1 MPQKL
6 PLMSSLPRLN
16 GLTRRRFLQSSA
28 AAVAGVSL
36 ANCRQNITGPQA
48 GSGGE
53 GSTLHIYTWANYTDD
68 ALAAA
73 FTERTGI
80 RMVIDIFDSN
90 EIMLTKMQAGG
101 GSAYSIIY
109 PSDYVVSEMVAEGM
123 LMELDSA
130 QLQGLDNLKSQW
142 QNPAYDP
149 NNAHSVPFCWGTT
162 GLLYNRDATPGS
174 PTDWSFLWD
183 NKEAISKRIT
193 MLDDM
198 RETLGVALKTL
209 GYSYNTNDPA
219 QIEAA
224 FSKLQE
230 LQPHIAAFKTTGF
243 ENEILTGDL
252 SVSMA
257 YSSDAIVL
265 MEESDRLDYIIPASG
280 TSLWTDTMAIP
291 STAPNVD
298 AAYQWINFLLE
309 PEIAKIAV
317 ERLFF
322 ATANQAAFDLLPAE
336 IRNNTSLYPPETV
349 LTQSEGIQSID
360 TASNDLFDRFWTE
373 ITSA

>member
-1 MPQKL
+1 M
-6 PLMSSLPRLN
+6 
-16 GLTRRRFLQSSA
+16 
-28 AAVAGVSL
+28 
-36 ANCRQNITGPQA
+36 ANCRQNITGPQTG
-48 GSGGE
+48 GSGDA
-53 GSTLHIYTWANYTDD
+53 STLHIYTWANYTDD
-68 ALAAA
+68 DLIAA

-80 RMVIDIFDSN
+80 KVIVDIFDSN

-109 PSDYVVSEMVAEGM
+109 PSDYMVSEMVAEGM
-123 LMELDSA
+123 LTALDPS
-130 QLQGLDNLKSQW
+130 QLQGMENLKAKW
-142 QNPAYDP
+142 ANPAYDP

-162 GLLYNRDATPGS
+162 GLLYNRDVTPSS
-174 PTDWSFLWD
+174 PTDWNFLWD
-183 NKEAISKRIT
+183 NQEALSNRIT

-224 FSKLQE
+224 YAKLRE
-230 LQPHIAAFKTTGF
+230 LQPHIAAFKTNGF

-257 YSSDAIVL
+257 YSSDAIAL
-265 MEESDRLDYIIPASG
+265 MEESDRLDYVIPTSG

-291 STAPNVD
+291 NTAPNVD
-298 AAYQWINFLLE
+298 AAYQWISFLLE
-309 PEIAKIAV
+309 PEVAKTAV
-317 ERLFF
+317 ERLLF
-322 ATANQAAFDLLPAE
+322 ATANQAAFDLLPDDL
-336 IRNNTSLYPPETV
+336 RNNASLYPPDEV
-349 LTQSEGIQSID
+349 LAQSEGIQPID

>member
-1 MPQKL
+1 MLQKH
-6 PLMSSLPRLN
+6 PLMSGAPRLG

-36 ANCRQNITGPQA
+36 ANCRQNITGPQSA
-48 GSGGE
+48 GGGDA
-53 GSTLHIYTWANYTDD
+53 STLHIYTWANYTDND
-68 ALAAA
+68 LTAT
-73 FTERTGI
+73 FTERTGLKV
-80 RMVIDIFDSN
+80 VIDIFDSN

-101 GSAYSIIY
+101 GNAYSIIY
-109 PSDYVVSEMVAEGM
+109 PSDYMVSEMVAGGM
-123 LMELDSA
+123 LTALDPA
-130 QLQGLDNLKSQW
+130 KLQGLENLKAKW
-142 QNPAYDP
+142 TNPAYDP

-162 GLLYNRDATPGS
+162 GLLYNRDVTPGN
-174 PTDWSFLWD
+174 PKDWSFLWD
-183 NKEAISKRIT
+183 NKDALSNRIT

-224 FSKLQE
+224 YAKLRE
-230 LQPHIAAFKTTGF
+230 LQPHIAAFKTNGF

-257 YSSDAIVL
+257 YSSDAIAL
-265 MEESDRLDYIIPASG
+265 MEESDRLAYVIPTSG

-291 STAPNVD
+291 STAPNPE

-309 PEIAKIAV
+309 PEIAKTAV
-317 ERLFF
+317 ERLLF
-322 ATANQAAFDLLPAE
+322 ATANQAAFDLLPNDL
-336 IRNNTSLYPPETV
+336 RNNASLYPPEDV
-349 LTQSEGIQSID
+349 LAQSEGIQSID

>member
-1 MPQKL
+1 MPQKH
-6 PLMSSLPRLN
+6 PLMSDLSRLG

-28 AAVAGVSL
+28 AAVAGVSM
-36 ANCRQNITGPQA
+36 ANCRQNITGPQTG
-48 GSGGE
+48 GSGDA
-53 GSTLHIYTWANYTDD
+53 STLHIYTWANYTDD
-68 ALAAA
+68 DLIAA

-80 RMVIDIFDSN
+80 KVIVDIFDSN

-109 PSDYVVSEMVAEGM
+109 PSDYMVSEMVAEGM
-123 LMELDSA
+123 LTALDPS
-130 QLQGLDNLKSQW
+130 QLQGMENLKAKW
-142 QNPAYDP
+142 ANPAYDP

-162 GLLYNRDATPGS
+162 GLLYNRDVTPSS
-174 PTDWSFLWD
+174 PTDWNFLWD
-183 NKEAISKRIT
+183 NQEALSNRIT

-224 FSKLQE
+224 YAKLRE
-230 LQPHIAAFKTTGF
+230 LQPHIAAFKTNGF

-257 YSSDAIVL
+257 YSSDAIAL
-265 MEESDRLDYIIPASG
+265 MEESDRLDYVIPTSG

-291 STAPNVD
+291 NTAPNVD
-298 AAYQWINFLLE
+298 AAYQWISFLLE
-309 PEIAKIAV
+309 PEVAKTAV
-317 ERLFF
+317 ERLLF
-322 ATANQAAFDLLPAE
+322 ATANQAAFDLLPDDL
-336 IRNNTSLYPPETV
+336 RNNASLYPPDEV
-349 LTQSEGIQSID
+349 LAQSEGIQPID